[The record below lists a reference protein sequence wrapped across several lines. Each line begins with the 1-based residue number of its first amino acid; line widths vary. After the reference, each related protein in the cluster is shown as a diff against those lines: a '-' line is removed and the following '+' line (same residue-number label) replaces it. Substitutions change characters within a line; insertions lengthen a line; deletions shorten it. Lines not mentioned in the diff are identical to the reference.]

1 MSLYED
7 LIRDTAADRAEFL
20 SIPIIQR
27 TLTNGVGREVYLDYL
42 GQAFHHV
49 RHTAPLLALA
59 FARCGEEDAIY
70 RNALSGYL
78 AEEQGHE
85 EWILDDIRV
94 LEGDAEYVRHSVPR
108 LPCKVMVAYAY
119 DLVARVD
126 PYALLGMVHVL
137 EGMSV
142 ALATRAAAAIQTS
155 LGAADGSAGFSYLTS
170 HGALDADHVAF
181 FRRLLEELDGVH
193 GPAIIGAARDFHPL
207 YGAIFLD
214 IQARAKAGLHAA

>member
-1 MSLYED
+1 MSFYED
-7 LIRDTAADRAEFL
+7 LVRGTATERAAFL
-20 SIPIIQR
+20 AIPIIQH
-27 TLTNGVGREVYLDYL
+27 TLAKGVGREIYLDYL

-59 FARCGEEDAIY
+59 FARCGEQDAIY
-70 RNALSGYL
+70 RKALSGYL

-85 EWILDDIRV
+85 EWILDDIRA
-94 LEGDAEYVRHSVPR
+94 LGGDAERVRHSTPR

-119 DLVARVD
+119 DLVGRVD

-142 ALATRAAAAIQTS
+142 ALATRAAAAIRTS
-155 LGAADGSAGFSYLTS
+155 LGPPGGNAGFSYLTS
-170 HGALDADHVAF
+170 HGSLDTDHVAF
-181 FRRLLEELDGVH
+181 FRRLVEELDEGH
-193 GPAIIGAARDFHPL
+193 GPAIIGAAQDFYRL

-214 IQARAKAGLHAA
+214 IQARAEAERHAA